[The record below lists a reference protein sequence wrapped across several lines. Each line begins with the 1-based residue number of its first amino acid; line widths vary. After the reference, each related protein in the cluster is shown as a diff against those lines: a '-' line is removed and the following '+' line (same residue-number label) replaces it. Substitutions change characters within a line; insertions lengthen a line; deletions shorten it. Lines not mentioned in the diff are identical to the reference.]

1 MNDYQLNNQW
11 DLWYHSIKDNNW
23 EINSYQKI
31 FMINN
36 LFDYQI
42 IEDIFQK
49 NHYYNGMFFLMKTD
63 ILPIWEDPKNRL
75 GGYISFKIYSN
86 NLVDIWNHLVK
97 KCISENIF
105 NNNNNLINGISISPK
120 KEFNIIKLWIN
131 EDIKNY
137 KDHLNIK
144 KEYINNSLYKKF
156 IT

>member
-1 MNDYQLNNQW
+1 MNDYPLDNEW

-23 EINSYQKI
+23 DIKSYQKI
-31 FMINN
+31 YHINN
-36 LFDYQI
+36 LFDYKY

-49 NHYYNGMFFLMKTD
+49 NHYYNGMFFLMKNN

-86 NLVDIWNHLVK
+86 NLVDFWNHLVK

-105 NNNNNLINGISISPK
+105 NNNNNHLLNGISISPK

-156 IT
+156 L